1 MENDLQKLIPPYEGM
16 EPYLYLAFSEADT
29 KAIRRLLIPLVTRGC
44 RVWYCTGTAGSA
56 EALLHRQE
64 RSAGAALTVLYMTDA
79 ACADT
84 NTKSNVLVN
93 QKFDRPILCLDPD
106 GKDRRLTMG
115 LRESV
120 PHVPLYRCNN
130 IDDQILAI
138 LHGEGFSQQLLG
150 TPMVIKERGIVSRL
164 SAVLCT
170 LALMM
175 VCISAAFTCLRPRQE
190 DVVKFRDPAI
200 YTAVK
205 EAVNGVA
212 LTEELVAQITCLN
225 LDSAPESWEDL
236 AQLPALERIIL
247 PQQCVLEGCP
257 LPEGNYTVE
266 LSGGG
271 A

>member
-1 MENDLQKLIPPYEGM
+1 MKKNLQKLIPPYEGT

-29 KAIRRLLIPLVTRGC
+29 KAVRKLLIPLVTRGC

-93 QKFDRPILCLDPD
+93 QKYDRPILCLDPD

-115 LRESV
+115 LRETV
-120 PHVPLYRCNN
+120 PHVPLYKCNN
-130 IDDQILAI
+130 IEEQILAI

-150 TPMVIKERGIVSRL
+150 SPMVVKDRGIVSRL

-170 LALMM
+170 LALLM
-175 VCISAAFTCLRPRQE
+175 VFASVAFAHLQPKQE
-190 DVVKFRDPAI
+190 DTVLFGDPVI

-205 EAVNGVA
+205 DALGGAA
-212 LTEELVAQITCLN
+212 LTEELVSQIICLD
-225 LDSAPESWEDL
+225 LDAAPENWEDL
-236 AQLPALERIIL
+236 AQLPGLERIII
-247 PQQCVLEGCP
+247 PQQYVLDGCP
-257 LPEGNYTVE
+257 LPEGNYTIE

-271 A
+271 V

>member
-1 MENDLQKLIPPYEGM
+1 MKNDLQKLIPPYEGT
-16 EPYLYLAFSEADT
+16 ESYLYFAFSGADT
-29 KAIRRLLIPLVTRGC
+29 KAVRKLLIPLVTRGC
-44 RVWYCTGTAGSA
+44 RVWYCTGTAGST

-93 QKFDRPILCLDPD
+93 QKFGRPILCLDPD

-115 LRESV
+115 LRETV
-120 PHVPLYRCNN
+120 PHVPLYKY
-130 IDDQILAI
+130 QTVEEQALAI
-138 LHGEGFSQQLLG
+138 VHGEGFSQQLLG
-150 TPMVIKERGIVSRL
+150 LPVAVKDRGIVSRL

-170 LALMM
+170 LALLM
-175 VCISAAFTCLRPRQE
+175 VAASVAFACLRSGQE
-190 DVVKFRDPAI
+190 DTVTFRDPAI
-200 YTAVK
+200 YAAAK
-205 EAVNGVA
+205 EAVGGGA
-212 LTEELVAQITCLN
+212 LTEERVRQITCLD
-225 LDSAPESWEDL
+225 LDFAPENWEDL
-236 AQLPALERIIL
+236 ARLPALERIIL
-247 PQQCVLEGCP
+247 PQQCVLDGCP

>member
-1 MENDLQKLIPPYEGM
+1 MKENLQKLIPPYEGT
-16 EPYLYLAFSEADT
+16 EPYLYFAFSEADM
-29 KAIRRLLIPLVTRGC
+29 KAVRKLLIPLVTRGC

-64 RSAGAALTVLYMTDA
+64 RSAGAALTVFYMTDA

-84 NTKSNVLVN
+84 NTKSNLLVN
-93 QKFDRPILCLDPD
+93 QKNGRPILCLDPD

-115 LRESV
+115 LRETV
-120 PHVPLYRCNN
+120 PHVPLYKCKTIEEQVLN
-130 IDDQILAI
+130 I

-150 TPMVIKERGIVSRL
+150 TPMAVKDRGIVGRL

-170 LALMM
+170 LALLM
-175 VCISAAFTCLRPRQE
+175 VLASAAFLYFLPEQE
-190 DVVKFRDPAI
+190 DTVQFRDPAI

-205 EAVNGVA
+205 DALGGVA
-212 LTEELVAQITCLN
+212 LTEELVSQITFLN
-225 LDSAPESWEDL
+225 LDAAPENWEDL
-236 AQLPALERIIL
+236 AQLPGLERVII
-247 PQQCVLEGCP
+247 PQQCVLDGCP
-257 LPEGNYTVE
+257 LPEGNYTIE

>member
-1 MENDLQKLIPPYEGM
+1 MKNDLQKQIPPYEGK

-29 KAIRRLLIPLVTRGC
+29 KAIRKLLIPLVTRGC

-93 QKFDRPILCLDPD
+93 QKYDRPILCLDPD

-115 LRESV
+115 LRETV
-120 PHVPLYRCNN
+120 PHVPLYKCET
-130 IDDQILAI
+130 IEEQVLAI

-150 TPMVIKERGIVSRL
+150 SPMAIKERGIVNRL
-164 SAVLCT
+164 SVALCT
-170 LALMM
+170 LAILMAFAA
-175 VCISAAFTCLRPRQE
+175 VAFTCLQPKQE
-190 DVVKFRDPAI
+190 DTVAFRDPAI

-205 EAVNGVA
+205 EAVGGVV
-212 LTEELVAQITCLN
+212 LTEELVAQIICLD
-225 LDSAPESWEDL
+225 LDSAPENWEDL

-257 LPEGNYTVE
+257 LPEGNYTIE